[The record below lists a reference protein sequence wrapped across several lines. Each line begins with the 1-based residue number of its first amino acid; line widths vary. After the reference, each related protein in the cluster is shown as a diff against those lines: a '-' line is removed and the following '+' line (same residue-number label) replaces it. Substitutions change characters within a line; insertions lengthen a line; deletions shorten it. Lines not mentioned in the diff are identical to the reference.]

1 MQFKQYSDDCL
12 IVASGSFLLKS
23 KDSNAKLHIDL
34 RPEYNFEMD
43 LIWTF
48 KKENPDEV
56 AKVFLGNHNNN
67 LLELIIVNADSLF
80 GHGTMQP
87 TTLAEFSD
95 KKKLCCNY
103 FFNRPEDKNPRL
115 LTYSLYIEG

>member
-43 LIWTF
+43 LIWT
-48 KKENPDEV
+48 
-56 AKVFLGNHNNN
+56 
-67 LLELIIVNADSLF
+67 I
-80 GHGTMQP
+80 
-87 TTLAEFSD
+87 
-95 KKKLCCNY
+95 NY
-103 FFNRPEDKNPRL
+103 PGASTQVL
-115 LTYSLYIEG
+115 